1 MGLLDTLFNFCF
13 HCSHF
18 YFWAVV
24 RLFHIRLKVNVSEND
39 TFAEEL
45 KLVQNSLDT
54 TAWWKISSCFI
65 TWLQNEFPQDVKS
78 PISRIECTRK
88 WSHVHFLKPAP
99 YSAYSSM
106 IIFLKGEKCYL
117 EGSPNIFSFIANF
130 HCTFRKEE

>member
-24 RLFHIRLKVNVSEND
+24 RLFHIRLNVNASEND
-39 TFAEEL
+39 TFVEEL
-45 KLVQNSLDT
+45 KLVQNSLYT

-78 PISRIECTRK
+78 HISRIECTRK
-88 WSHVHFLKPAP
+88 ASKLNDHISTSLKNLHHIVLIRQWSFFSKEKNLRGEPKYFFL
-99 YSAYSSM
+99 YSQ
-106 IIFLKGEKCYL
+106 
-117 EGSPNIFSFIANF
+117 FSLHI
-130 HCTFRKEE
+130 